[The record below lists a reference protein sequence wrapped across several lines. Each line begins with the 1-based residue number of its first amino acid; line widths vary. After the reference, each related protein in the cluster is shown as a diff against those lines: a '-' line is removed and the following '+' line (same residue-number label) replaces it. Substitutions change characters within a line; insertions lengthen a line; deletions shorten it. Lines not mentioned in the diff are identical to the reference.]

1 MAKSKQKD
9 NSTYQQKILIRQR
22 MLERMRAAGVEP
34 IIMETHGGYGKLF
47 AACYPDIRRGVVFD
61 TDADKTERLALQ
73 RPTWAVYEADCE
85 KALRQGAGAHLCI
98 TALDVDAYGDSLT
111 PISCFFQSQRPRADK
126 LWIVGNDGMRQNARL
141 GDAWSVDILKP
152 AVAHFGNQID
162 GIYLQVLQWTI
173 EQHAVKA
180 GYRVEKFAG
189 YYCGKL
195 NQIVHY
201 LCELVR

>member
-1 MAKSKQKD
+1 MAKSKQQD
-9 NSTYQQKILIRQR
+9 NSTYSLKLMIRQEMLKR
-22 MLERMRAAGVEP
+22 MATAGATPV
-34 IIMETHGGYGKLF
+34 IMETFGGYGKLY
-47 AACYPDIRRGVVFD
+47 AACYADIRQGVVFD
-61 TDADKTERLALQ
+61 KDPDKAERLALQ

-85 KALRQGAGAHLCI
+85 SALLHGAGAHLCI
-98 TALDVDAYGDSLT
+98 TALDVDAYGDSIT
-111 PISCFFQSQRPRADK
+111 PIAAYMLSDRPRADK

-173 EQHAVKA
+173 EQHADKA

-189 YYCGKL
+189 YHTGKL
-195 NQIVHY
+195 DQITHY
-201 LCELVR
+201 LCELCR

>member
-9 NSTYQQKILIRQR
+9 NSTYNQKVLIRQEMLKR
-22 MLERMRAAGVEP
+22 MAAAGVEP

-85 KALRQGAGAHLCI
+85 KALRHGAGAHLCI

-111 PISCFFQSQRPRADK
+111 PISCFFQSQRPASRLVSEK
-126 LWIVGNDGMRQNARL
+126 LYPGLLFGGHDWLQLWAAATYRHGIMAIGE
-141 GDAWSVDILKP
+141 GDVYPHPPRYTTRCEAPFGGGSPRHTDSGKP
-152 AVAHFGNQID
+152 
-162 GIYLQVLQWTI
+162 L
-173 EQHAVKA
+173 A
-180 GYRVEKFAG
+180 G
-189 YYCGKL
+189 CG
-195 NQIVHY
+195 
-201 LCELVR
+201 